1 MEFLMKSVNIITMRL
16 TAEQF
21 RTLYLEHGRR
31 AQGFFMRMMGYD
43 VQIARDMVQDLFTR
57 IWEHRDNF
65 RADASFT
72 TWMFSIAY
80 NMCKNEYRH
89 REIVQ
94 AYQEHIMATT
104 TEIASDAD
112 TLEQQQQRQMLR
124 EAINALPDT
133 QKPLFLLR
141 YEEELTVPEI
151 ARITMLPEGTVK
163 SRLLSALKS
172 VKESM
177 NKYNL

>member
-1 MEFLMKSVNIITMRL
+1 MRL

-21 RTLYLEHGRR
+21 RNLYLEHGRR

-43 VQIARDMVQDLFTR
+43 VQLARDMVQDLFTR
-57 IWEHRDNF
+57 IWEHRDSF

-94 AYQEHIMATT
+94 TYQEHIMATT
-104 TEIASDAD
+104 TDIASDAD
-112 TLEQQQQRQMLR
+112 TLEQKQRRQMLAQ
-124 EAINALPDT
+124 AINRLPEN

-141 YEEELTVPEI
+141 YDEELTVPEI

-163 SRLLSALKS
+163 TRLLTALRS

-177 NKYNL
+177 SMYNL

>member
-1 MEFLMKSVNIITMRL
+1 MTHVNTTSMRL

-43 VQIARDMVQDLFTR
+43 VQLARDMVQDLFTR
-57 IWEHRDNF
+57 IWEHRDRF
-65 RADASFT
+65 KADASFT

-89 REIVQ
+89 KEVVQ
-94 AYQEHIMATT
+94 TYQEHIMTT
-104 TEIASDAD
+104 TTDIATDD
-112 TLEQQQQRQMLR
+112 TLEQQQRRQMLTK
-124 EAINALPDT
+124 AINALPDN

-163 SRLLSALKS
+163 TRLLTALKS

-177 NKYNL
+177 DKYNL

>member
-1 MEFLMKSVNIITMRL
+1 MRL

>member
-1 MEFLMKSVNIITMRL
+1 MRL
-16 TAEQF
+16 TSEQF
-21 RTLYLEHGRR
+21 RALYLEHGRR

-43 VQIARDMVQDLFTR
+43 AQLARDMVQDLFTR
-57 IWEHRDNF
+57 IWEHRDRF
-65 RADASFT
+65 RADASFS

-94 AYQEHIMATT
+94 AYQE
-104 TEIASDAD
+104 
-112 TLEQQQQRQMLR
+112 MLSQ
-124 EAINALPDT
+124 AINALPDN
-133 QKPLFLLR
+133 QKALFLLR
-141 YEEELTVPEI
+141 YDEELTVPDI

-163 SRLLSALKS
+163 TRLLSALKS

-177 NKYNL
+177 SKYNL

>member
-1 MEFLMKSVNIITMRL
+1 MRL
-16 TAEQF
+16 TSEQF
-21 RTLYLEHGRR
+21 RALYLEHGRR

-43 VQIARDMVQDLFTR
+43 AQLARDMVQDLFTR
-57 IWEHRDNF
+57 IWEHRDRF
-65 RADASFT
+65 RADASFS

-104 TEIASDAD
+104 TDIGADAD
-112 TLEQQQQRQMLR
+112 TLERQQRRQMLSQ
-124 EAINALPDT
+124 AINALPDN
-133 QKPLFLLR
+133 QKALFLLR
-141 YEEELTVPEI
+141 YDEELTVPEI

-163 SRLLSALKS
+163 TRLLSALKS

-177 NKYNL
+177 SKYNL

>member
-1 MEFLMKSVNIITMRL
+1 
-16 TAEQF
+16 
-21 RTLYLEHGRR
+21 
-31 AQGFFMRMMGYD
+31 MRMMGYD
-43 VQIARDMVQDLFTR
+43 VQLARDMVQDLFTR
-57 IWEHRDNF
+57 IWEHRDRF
-65 RADASFT
+65 KADASFT

-89 REIVQ
+89 KEVVQ
-94 AYQEHIMATT
+94 TYQEHIMTT
-104 TEIASDAD
+104 TTDIATDD
-112 TLEQQQQRQMLR
+112 TLEQQQRRQMLTK
-124 EAINALPDT
+124 AINALPEN

-163 SRLLSALKS
+163 TRLLTALKS

-177 NKYNL
+177 DKYNL

>member
-1 MEFLMKSVNIITMRL
+1 MRL

-43 VQIARDMVQDLFTR
+43 VQLARDMVQDLFTR
-57 IWEHRDNF
+57 IWEHRDRF
-65 RADASFT
+65 KADASFT

-89 REIVQ
+89 KEVVQ
-94 AYQEHIMATT
+94 TYQEHIMTT
-104 TEIASDAD
+104 TTDIATDD
-112 TLEQQQQRQMLR
+112 MLEQQQRRQMLTK
-124 EAINALPDT
+124 AINALPDN

-163 SRLLSALKS
+163 TRLLTALKS

-177 NKYNL
+177 DKYNL

>member
-1 MEFLMKSVNIITMRL
+1 MRL
-16 TAEQF
+16 SAEQF
-21 RTLYLEHGRR
+21 RNLYLEHGRR

-43 VQIARDMVQDLFTR
+43 VQLARDMVQDLFTR
-57 IWEHRDNF
+57 IWEHRDTF

-94 AYQEHIMATT
+94 TYQEHIINTT
-104 TEIASDAD
+104 TYIVSDTD
-112 TLEQQQQRQMLR
+112 TLEQQQRRQMLQ
-124 EAINALPDT
+124 EAINALPDN

-141 YEEELTVPEI
+141 YDEELTIPEI

-163 SRLLSALKS
+163 TRLLTALKS

-177 NKYNL
+177 DKYNL

>member
-1 MEFLMKSVNIITMRL
+1 MTHVSTTSMRL

-21 RTLYLEHGRR
+21 RALYLEHGRR

-43 VQIARDMVQDLFTR
+43 VQLARDMVQDLFTR
-57 IWEHRDNF
+57 IWEHRDTF
-65 RADASFT
+65 RANASFT

-94 AYQEHIMATT
+94 AYQEHILATT
-104 TEIASDAD
+104 TDIASDAD
-112 TLEQQQQRQMLR
+112 TLERQQRRQMLQ
-124 EAINALPDT
+124 EAINALPEN

-141 YEEELTVPEI
+141 YDEELTIPEI

-163 SRLLSALKS
+163 TRLLTALKS

-177 NKYNL
+177 DKYNL

>member
-1 MEFLMKSVNIITMRL
+1 MRL

-43 VQIARDMVQDLFTR
+43 VQLARDMAQDLFTR
-57 IWEHRDNF
+57 IWEHRDRF
-65 RADASFT
+65 KADASFT

-80 NMCKNEYRH
+80 NICKNEYRH
-89 REIVQ
+89 REVVQ
-94 AYQEHIMATT
+94 TYQEHIMITATD
-104 TEIASDAD
+104 IATDD
-112 TLEQQQQRQMLR
+112 TLEQQQRRQMLTQ
-124 EAINALPDT
+124 AINALPDN

-163 SRLLSALKS
+163 TRLLTALKS

-177 NKYNL
+177 DKYNL

>member
-1 MEFLMKSVNIITMRL
+1 
-16 TAEQF
+16 
-21 RTLYLEHGRR
+21 
-31 AQGFFMRMMGYD
+31 MRMMGYD
-43 VQIARDMVQDLFTR
+43 VQLARDMVQDLFTR
-57 IWEHRDNF
+57 IWEHRDTF

-104 TEIASDAD
+104 TDIASDAD
-112 TLEQQQQRQMLR
+112 ADTLERQQRRQMLAQ
-124 EAINALPDT
+124 AINALPEN

-163 SRLLSALKS
+163 TRLLTALKS

-177 NKYNL
+177 SIFRTNPYPLEAYPWSWLL

>member
-1 MEFLMKSVNIITMRL
+1 MKSVNSTTMRL

-21 RTLYLEHGRR
+21 QTLYLEHGRR

-43 VQIARDMVQDLFTR
+43 AQLARDMVQDLFTR
-57 IWEHRDNF
+57 IWEHRDTF

-104 TEIASDAD
+104 TEIGADAD
-112 TLEQQQQRQMLR
+112 TLEQKQRRQMLQ
-124 EAINALPDT
+124 EAINALPEN

-163 SRLLSALKS
+163 TRLLTALKS

-177 NKYNL
+177 SKYNL

>member
-1 MEFLMKSVNIITMRL
+1 MRL
-16 TAEQF
+16 SAEQF

-43 VQIARDMVQDLFTR
+43 VQLARDMVQDLFTR
-57 IWEHRDNF
+57 IWEHRDGF

-94 AYQEHIMATT
+94 TYQEHIMATT
-104 TEIASDAD
+104 TDIASDTD
-112 TLEQQQQRQMLR
+112 TLEQKQRRQMLA
-124 EAINALPDT
+124 EAINRLPEN

-141 YEEELTVPEI
+141 YDEELTVPEI

-163 SRLLSALKS
+163 TRLLTALRS

-177 NKYNL
+177 SMYNL

>member
-1 MEFLMKSVNIITMRL
+1 MRL

-43 VQIARDMVQDLFTR
+43 VQLARDMVQDLFTR
-57 IWEHRDNF
+57 IWEHRDSF

-94 AYQEHIMATT
+94 TYQEHIINTT
-104 TEIASDAD
+104 TDIASDAD
-112 TLEQQQQRQMLR
+112 TLEQHQRRQMLAQ
-124 EAINALPDT
+124 AINRLPEN
-133 QKPLFLLR
+133 QKSLFLLR

-151 ARITMLPEGTVK
+151 ARITMLPEGPVK
-163 SRLLSALKS
+163 TRLLTALRS

-177 NKYNL
+177 IKFNL

>member
-1 MEFLMKSVNIITMRL
+1 MKSVNSTTMKL

-21 RTLYLEHGRR
+21 RTLYLAHGRR

-43 VQIARDMVQDLFTR
+43 VQLSRDMVQDLFTR
-57 IWEHRDNF
+57 IWEHRDSF
-65 RADASFT
+65 KADASFT

-104 TEIASDAD
+104 TDIASDTD
-112 TLEQQQQRQMLR
+112 TLEQKQRRQMLA
-124 EAINALPDT
+124 EAINRLPEN

-141 YEEELTVPEI
+141 YDEELTVPEI

-163 SRLLSALKS
+163 TRLLTALRS

-177 NKYNL
+177 SKYNL

>member
-1 MEFLMKSVNIITMRL
+1 MRL

-21 RTLYLEHGRR
+21 QTLYLEHGRR

-43 VQIARDMVQDLFTR
+43 VQLARDMVQDLFTR
-57 IWEHRDNF
+57 IWEHRDTF

-104 TEIASDAD
+104 TDIASDAD
-112 TLEQQQQRQMLR
+112 ADTLERQQRRQMLAQ
-124 EAINALPDT
+124 AINALPEN

-163 SRLLSALKS
+163 TRLLTALKS

-177 NKYNL
+177 SKYNL

>member
-1 MEFLMKSVNIITMRL
+1 MRL

-21 RTLYLEHGRR
+21 RTLYLEHGPR

-43 VQIARDMVQDLFTR
+43 VQLARDMVQDLFTR
-57 IWEHRDNF
+57 IWEHRDSF

-94 AYQEHIMATT
+94 TYQEHIMATT
-104 TEIASDAD
+104 TDIASDAD
-112 TLEQQQQRQMLR
+112 TLEQKQRRQMLAQ
-124 EAINALPDT
+124 AINRLPEN

-141 YEEELTVPEI
+141 YDEELTVPEI

-163 SRLLSALKS
+163 TRLLTALRS

-177 NKYNL
+177 SMYNL

>member
-1 MEFLMKSVNIITMRL
+1 MTHVNTTSMRL

-43 VQIARDMVQDLFTR
+43 VQLARDMVQDLFTR
-57 IWEHRDNF
+57 IWEHRDRF
-65 RADASFT
+65 KADASFT

-89 REIVQ
+89 REVVQ
-94 AYQEHIMATT
+94 TYQEHIMTT
-104 TEIASDAD
+104 TTDIATDD
-112 TLEQQQQRQMLR
+112 TLEQQQRRQMLAQ
-124 EAINALPDT
+124 AINALPEN

-151 ARITMLPEGTVK
+151 ARITMLPEGTIK
-163 SRLLSALKS
+163 TRLLTALKS

-177 NKYNL
+177 DKYNL

>member
-1 MEFLMKSVNIITMRL
+1 MRL

-43 VQIARDMVQDLFTR
+43 VQLARDMVQDLFTR
-57 IWEHRDNF
+57 IWEHRDSF

-94 AYQEHIMATT
+94 AYQEHILSTT
-104 TEIASDAD
+104 TDIGADAD
-112 TLEQQQQRQMLR
+112 TLEQKQRRQMLAQ
-124 EAINALPDT
+124 AINALPESQKPLPES

-141 YEEELTVPEI
+141 YDEELTVPEI

-177 NKYNL
+177 SKYNL

>member
-1 MEFLMKSVNIITMRL
+1 MRL

-43 VQIARDMVQDLFTR
+43 VQLARDMVQDLFTR
-57 IWEHRDNF
+57 IWEHRDTF

-104 TEIASDAD
+104 TDIASDAD
-112 TLEQQQQRQMLR
+112 ADTLERQQRRQMLAQ
-124 EAINALPDT
+124 AINALPEN

-163 SRLLSALKS
+163 TRLLTALKS

-177 NKYNL
+177 SKYNL

>member
-1 MEFLMKSVNIITMRL
+1 MRL

-43 VQIARDMVQDLFTR
+43 VQLARDMVQDLFTR
-57 IWEHRDNF
+57 IWEHRDTF
-65 RADASFT
+65 KADASFT

-94 AYQEHIMATT
+94 TYQEHIMATT
-104 TEIASDAD
+104 TDIASDAD
-112 TLEQQQQRQMLR
+112 TLEQKQRRQMLA
-124 EAINALPDT
+124 EAINRLPEN
-133 QKPLFLLR
+133 QKALFLLR
-141 YEEELTVPEI
+141 YDEELTVPEI

-163 SRLLSALKS
+163 TRLLTALRS
-172 VKESM
+172 VNESM
-177 NKYNL
+177 SKNNL

>member
-1 MEFLMKSVNIITMRL
+1 MRL
-16 TAEQF
+16 SAEQF

-43 VQIARDMVQDLFTR
+43 VQLARDMVQDLFTR
-57 IWEHRDNF
+57 IWEHRDTF
-65 RADASFT
+65 KADASFT

-94 AYQEHIMATT
+94 TYQEHIMATT
-104 TEIASDAD
+104 TDIASDAD
-112 TLEQQQQRQMLR
+112 TLEQKQRRQMLA
-124 EAINALPDT
+124 EAINALPEN

-141 YEEELTVPEI
+141 YDEELTVPEI

-163 SRLLSALKS
+163 TRLLTALRN

-177 NKYNL
+177 SKYNL

>member
-1 MEFLMKSVNIITMRL
+1 MRL

-21 RTLYLEHGRR
+21 RALYLEHGRR

-43 VQIARDMVQDLFTR
+43 VQLARDMVQDLFTR
-57 IWEHRDNF
+57 IWEHRDTF
-65 RADASFT
+65 RANASFT

-94 AYQEHIMATT
+94 AYQEHILATT
-104 TEIASDAD
+104 TDIASDAD
-112 TLEQQQQRQMLR
+112 TLERQQRRQMLQ
-124 EAINALPDT
+124 EAINALPEN

-141 YEEELTVPEI
+141 YDEELTIPEI

-163 SRLLSALKS
+163 TRLLTALKS

-177 NKYNL
+177 DKYNL

>member
-1 MEFLMKSVNIITMRL
+1 MRL
-16 TAEQF
+16 SAEQF
-21 RTLYLEHGRR
+21 RDLYLEHGRR

-43 VQIARDMVQDLFTR
+43 VQLARDMVQDLFTR
-57 IWEHRDNF
+57 IWEHRDTF

-104 TEIASDAD
+104 TDIASDAD
-112 TLEQQQQRQMLR
+112 ADTLERQQRRQMLAQ
-124 EAINALPDT
+124 AINALPEN

-141 YEEELTVPEI
+141 YDEELTVPEI

-163 SRLLSALKS
+163 TRLLTALKS

-177 NKYNL
+177 SKYNL

>member
-1 MEFLMKSVNIITMRL
+1 MRL
-16 TAEQF
+16 SAEQF
-21 RTLYLEHGRR
+21 RNLYLEHGRR

-43 VQIARDMVQDLFTR
+43 VQLARDMVQDLFTR
-57 IWEHRDNF
+57 IWEHRDTF

-104 TEIASDAD
+104 TDIASDAD
-112 TLEQQQQRQMLR
+112 ADTLERQQRRQMLAQ
-124 EAINALPDT
+124 AINALPEN

-141 YEEELTVPEI
+141 YDEELTVPEI

-163 SRLLSALKS
+163 TRLLTALKS

-177 NKYNL
+177 SKYNL

>member
-1 MEFLMKSVNIITMRL
+1 MRL

-21 RTLYLEHGRR
+21 RTLYLEHGPR

-43 VQIARDMVQDLFTR
+43 VQLAKDMVQELFTR
-57 IWEHRDNF
+57 IWEHRDSF
-65 RADASFT
+65 KADASFT

-89 REIVQ
+89 REIVST
-94 AYQEHIMATT
+94 YREYIMTTATD
-104 TEIASDAD
+104 IGADDD
-112 TLEQQQQRQMLR
+112 TLEQNQRRQML
-124 EAINALPDT
+124 AKAVSSLPES

-141 YEEELTVPEI
+141 YDEELTVPEI
-151 ARITMLPEGTVK
+151 SRIAKLPEGTVK

-177 NKYNL
+177 SKYNL

>member
-1 MEFLMKSVNIITMRL
+1 MRL

-43 VQIARDMVQDLFTR
+43 VQLARDMVQDLFTR
-57 IWEHRDNF
+57 IWEHRDRF
-65 RADASFT
+65 KADASFT

-89 REIVQ
+89 KEVVQ
-94 AYQEHIMATT
+94 TYQEHIMTT
-104 TEIASDAD
+104 TTDIATDD
-112 TLEQQQQRQMLR
+112 TLEQQQRRQMLTK
-124 EAINALPDT
+124 AINALPEN

-151 ARITMLPEGTVK
+151 ARITMLPEGTIK
-163 SRLLSALKS
+163 TRLLTALKS

-177 NKYNL
+177 DKYNL